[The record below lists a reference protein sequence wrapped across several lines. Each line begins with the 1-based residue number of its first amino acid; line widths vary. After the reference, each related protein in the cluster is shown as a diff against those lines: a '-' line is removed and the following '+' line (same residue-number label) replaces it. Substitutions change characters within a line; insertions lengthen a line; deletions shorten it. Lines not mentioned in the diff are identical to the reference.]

1 MIPMNSYISS
11 YLEEHIDTIDRL
23 YFNPTEREHIE
34 EAAQVLIDAFQ
45 NGRQLLICGNGGS
58 AADAQHFAA
67 ELVPM
72 GLPVIALTTD
82 SSILTSI
89 GNDADFS
96 KIFLTQVKAH
106 GTLGDVLLGISTSG
120 KSVNVRLALA
130 QAHLQG
136 LSTIALTGS
145 AGIIGASANPTIT
158 IKVPSTNTQHIQE
171 AHIMIIHILWQLI
184 KEAM

>member
-1 MIPMNSYISS
+1 MLDVNQYI
-11 YLEEHIDTIDRL
+11 LEHIATIDSL
-23 YFNPTEREHIE
+23 YWDSIEREHIE
-34 EAAQVLIDAFQ
+34 ESALLLMKAFR
-45 NGRQLLICGNGGS
+45 NGNQLLICGNGGS

-82 SSILTSI
+82 TSVLTSI

-96 KIFLTQVKAH
+96 KVFSTQVKAY
-106 GTLGDVLLGISTSG
+106 GRMDDVLLGISTSG

-136 LSTIALTGS
+136 LSTIALTGQ
-145 AGIIGASANPTIT
+145 AGIIGTSAHPTIT
-158 IKVPSTNTQHIQE
+158 IKVPSANTQHIQE
-171 AHIMIIHILWQLI
+171 AHIMIIHILWQWI
-184 KEAM
+184 KTELG